1 MISKIKYTIIFA
13 RNGYTNRHGNKQ
25 VVICC
30 NQNGQTITFDTGFYL
45 RPDQLQNGIVVN
57 TGMDDFLNRYIYR
70 QRDEIEQIELNL
82 IFRGKNVSLSMLKQ
96 AVMNGY
102 ATQNT
107 SFSDF
112 IDKVL
117 ESSTNRS
124 DQTKASY
131 ETLKKQIK
139 EFDSS
144 AKVASIDLDWL
155 NRFHLWLKDKDL
167 AKNTIIGRLKS
178 LRAIVNEAI
187 KRQIIPVQ
195 DDPFRFF
202 KIPTMSGRDE
212 FLTFKEL
219 KKIESLKLKGREK
232 HIRDTF
238 LFACYTGF
246 RYSDLIELKTEDL
259 KQIRGK
265 TWIYKKPKKTAETSG
280 VTVQIPLYCIFDGK
294 PLQLLSKYTS
304 IESLVKVG
312 NNASANRTLKKV
324 IEKAGIAKERHIT
337 FHIARH
343 TTGTLLLSKGVPV
356 TTVQKILGHTKLET
370 TQIYAR
376 VTDTIVKTDLEKAFK
391 SKKEIV

>member
-1 MISKIKYTIIFA
+1 
-13 RNGYTNRHGNKQ
+13 
-25 VVICC
+25 
-30 NQNGQTITFDTGFYL
+30 
-45 RPDQLQNGIVVN
+45 
-57 TGMDDFLNRYIYR
+57 
-70 QRDEIEQIELNL
+70 
-82 IFRGKNVSLSMLKQ
+82 
-96 AVMNGY
+96 
-102 ATQNT
+102 
-107 SFSDF
+107 
-112 IDKVL
+112 
-117 ESSTNRS
+117 
-124 DQTKASY
+124 
-131 ETLKKQIK
+131 
-139 EFDSS
+139 
-144 AKVASIDLDWL
+144 
-155 NRFHLWLKDKDL
+155 
-167 AKNTIIGRLKS
+167 
-178 LRAIVNEAI
+178 
-187 KRQIIPVQ
+187 
-195 DDPFRFF
+195 
-202 KIPTMSGRDE
+202 MSGRDE